1 METIRNFLV
10 LLLVTAVIAKNIPDK
25 DDDLGRLVDPFGEG
39 EFAINHTAYR
49 QALNLFLDTNVD
61 VYAPNATGNFP
72 VIYFITGLG
81 GIVPAEAH
89 TLLLT
94 QMASHGFVVVS
105 VWKLGSPEDSFDPAW
120 FEAAVEFVET
130 RLENSLKKQE
140 GYVSDFHVDYLH
152 SFLSGHS
159 AGTHVAITQLQ
170 KNCLNYQ
177 GLILIDA
184 VDGNNPIP
192 ENVTITVITP
202 GQKVNFTVPT
212 LQIVTGLD
220 PVASVYGLAC
230 APEELS
236 GKRFFDAMTG
246 PTWYVNA
253 TAYGHIDL
261 MDPGYTDL
269 NDALKFCPSDP
280 DTPKYDYIQF
290 LVGEIVSFV
299 NGFLDPVGNCA
310 LFDNLET
317 TGLVGVNT
325 ENEFASNG
333 WQRCSPLQCVLTPS
347 SSPFFSFW

>member
-10 LLLVTAVIAKNIPDK
+10 LLLVTLVVAKNIPDK
-25 DDDLGRLVDPFGEG
+25 DDDLGRLIEPFGPG

-72 VIYFITGLG
+72 VIYFITGFG
-81 GIVPAEAH
+81 GIVPAEGH

-94 QMASHGFVVVS
+94 QMASHGYVVVC

-130 RLENSLKKQE
+130 RLESNLHKQE

-159 AGTHVAITQLQ
+159 AGTHVAVLQFQ
-170 KNCLNYQ
+170 KNCMNYQ

-184 VDGNNPIP
+184 VDGNSPIP
-192 ENVTITVITP
+192 ENVTLTVIAP

-220 PVASVYGLAC
+220 HVIGVYGLAC

-261 MDPGYTDL
+261 MDPGYNDL
-269 NDALKFCPSDP
+269 NDVVKFCPSDP
-280 DTPKYDYIQF
+280 ETPKYDYIQF

-299 NGFLDPVGNCA
+299 NGVLDPVGNCA

-347 SSPFFSFW
+347 SSPLFSFW